1 MPSLAACPLAEGSNL
16 AVKSFAA
23 SKPGSGGGPIQ
34 NAKAQ
39 SAVRQAYGKG
49 KGVAAKSPAKKP
61 GMSGDDRKPR
71 KALAGKK
78 K

>member
-1 MPSLAACPLAEGSNL
+1 M
-16 AVKSFAA
+16 
-23 SKPGSGGGPIQ
+23 Q

-39 SAVRQAYGKG
+39 STVKQAYGKG
-49 KGVAAKSPAKKP
+49 KGIAAKNPAKKA